1 MELPVLG
8 LIIAIVVILLY
19 NTVKVLKEYERGVVF
34 FLGRFQRVKGPGLI
48 LLIPFI
54 VNTVLLWVTVTPVAP
69 VMSPWK

>member
-48 LLIPFI
+48 LLFPVIQTMTKVDLRVI
-54 VNTVLLWVTVTPVAP
+54 VLDVPTQDVI
-69 VMSPWK
+69 